1 MLSTLKFHFE
11 IMVDFLISVI
21 VYLINFAW
29 KIWPNN
35 RSLNVWLDLNVSF
48 VYNSDRRVVSE
59 YYDHV

>member
-35 RSLNVWLDLNVSF
+35 RSLNVWLALNVSF
-48 VYNSDRRVVSE
+48 VYNSDRIVVSE

>member
-35 RSLNVWLDLNVSF
+35 RSLNVWLALNVSF
-48 VYNSDRRVVSE
+48 VYNSDRIVVSE
-59 YYDHV
+59 YYDRV

>member
-35 RSLNVWLDLNVSF
+35 RSLNVWLALNVGF
-48 VYNSDRRVVSE
+48 VYNSDRIVVSE